1 MLTQVSKMKT
11 KLIAFSILM
20 MLAINTG
27 IIYPAVAEE
36 NEFQWPTSWILADTD
51 QNESGY
57 NDDYRD
63 VQYVYYCYDDTYLY
77 FRMECYGYP
86 NFTVEPES
94 RYKWFLDANDPY
106 NMAWQGGNVYE
117 AEFLLFVED
126 TPKPGGDGSGDVY
139 LLNDVDGDGY
149 IGDDWPEYE
158 TSPGPIINAS
168 LAGYRILEHCLDVY
182 ICLSAIDDPMYS
194 YFTWATDQEDPN
206 LDSSANERS
215 EHYWNQD
222 LSKADVSAV
231 ISDNVDFISPGSSLT
246 YNLTVANHGPH
257 EAANIGIQHSLPE
270 AVIFV
275 DATPIPTSIRGQNVW
290 WNQSSLAVGTS
301 VSLTVHVMVDE
312 DAPVGVITALAIAHS
327 DTYDPLP
334 GNNIA
339 SIETLVDLDTD
350 GDGIPN
356 SIDSDDDNDGWSD
369 EDEIFYG
376 TDPLD
381 QNDYPVDTDGDGIPD
396 SIDDDDDNDGYPDDE
411 DAFPL
416 DPNEWADN
424 DGDGIGDNADP
435 DDDNDGWTD
444 EEENQYGTNPF
455 DTNDY
460 PIDTD
465 GDGIPDSVDDD
476 DDNDGWTDDEEND
489 YGSDPLNPDDHPPE
503 NTPPSQVVGLTV
515 SDAKNGKLDLSW
527 DPATDNVGVDH
538 YEIHRDGIFFINVT
552 ATTYRDIGLANGRLY
567 TYMIRAVDAVGNTG
581 EFSEPVSGT
590 PTRSSS
596 SYIPSNDEPSETETP
611 IMNESTPGEN
621 DTGVLI
627 IPDMN
632 NTMLPPPLI
641 TGPSEGYVNVSYAFN
656 ISINDFDALVRFIID
671 WGDNISSETEFLQA
685 SSPFSINHSW
695 SHPGDYVITVNTVDE
710 QRNTTANMI
719 ITIYEEVESPAPT
732 PESSN
737 WMLLLLALFAFL
749 ALLFTYLIGRRKKD
763 DEETGKK

>member
-1 MLTQVSKMKT
+1 MKT
-11 KLIAFSILM
+11 KLIAVSILM

-27 IIYPAVAEE
+27 VIYPAVAEE
-36 NEFQWPTSWILADTD
+36 NEVQWPTSWILADTD

-63 VQYVYYCYDDTYLY
+63 VQNVYYCYDDTYLY

-86 NFTVEPES
+86 NFTAEPES

-126 TPKPGGDGSGDVY
+126 TPKPGGDGSGEIY

-149 IGDDWPEYE
+149 IGDDWPDYE
-158 TSPGPIINAS
+158 TSPGPITNAS
-168 LAGYRILEHCLDVY
+168 LAGYRIVEHCLDVY
-182 ICLSAIDDPMYS
+182 IRLSAINDPTYS

-222 LSKADVSAV
+222 LSKADVSV
-231 ISDNVDFISPGSSLT
+231 VLSDNVDFVNPGASFT
-246 YNLTVANHGPH
+246 YTLTVANHGPH
-257 EAANIGIQHSLPE
+257 EAVNINIQHNLPE
-270 AVIFV
+270 AVSFV
-275 DATPIPTSIRGQNVW
+275 DATPIPTSISGQTIW
-290 WNQSSLAVGTS
+290 WNLTSLAVGS
-301 VSLTVHVMVDE
+301 SLSYTVHVTVHE
-312 DAPVGVITALAIAHS
+312 DAPLGIITAHAIAYN

-339 SIETLVDLDTD
+339 SVETLVDLDTD

-356 SIDSDDDNDGWSD
+356 SIDLDDDNDGWSD
-369 EDEIFYG
+369 EDELLYG

-381 QNDYPVDTDGDGIPD
+381 PNDYPVDTDGDGIPD
-396 SIDDDDDNDGYPDDE
+396 SVDDDDDNDGYPDDE

-444 EEENQYGTNPF
+444 DEENQYGTDPF
-455 DTNDY
+455 DPNDY
-460 PIDTD
+460 PVDTD

-476 DDNDGWTDDEEND
+476 DDNDGWTDDEENE
-489 YGSDPLNPDDHPPE
+489 YGSDPLDPADHPPE
-503 NTPPSQVVGLTV
+503 NIPPSQVTGLTV
-515 SDAKNGKLDLSW
+515 NDAKNGKLDLSW
-527 DPATDNVGVDH
+527 DPATDNIGVDH
-538 YEIHRDGIFFINVT
+538 YEIHRDGVFLINVT
-552 ATTYRDIGLANGRLY
+552 GTTYRDVGLVNGRLY
-567 TYMIRAVDAVGNTG
+567 TYMVRAVDAVGNIG
-581 EFSEPVSGT
+581 SFSDPVSGT

-596 SYIPSNDEPSETETP
+596 SYTLPADEPSETTSP
-611 IMNESTPGEN
+611 IENESTTEEN

-627 IPDMN
+627 APTLDDI
-632 NTMLPPPLI
+632 TLPQPVI
-641 TGPSEGYVNVSYAFN
+641 TGPNEGYVNVSYAFN
-656 ISINDFDALVRFIID
+656 ISINDFDVFVRFIID
-671 WGDNISSETEFLQA
+671 WGDNMNDESEFLQA
-685 SSPFSINHSW
+685 GIPFSINHSW
-695 SHPGDYVITVNTVDE
+695 SHPGNYVITVIAIDE
-710 QRNTTANMI
+710 QRNTTANT
-719 ITIYEEVESPAPT
+719 TISIFGEGESPAPI
-732 PESSN
+732 PESNN
-737 WMLLLLALFAFL
+737 WVLLLLALLAFF
-749 ALLFTYLIGRRKKD
+749 ALLIAYLITRRKKD